1 MRTTK
6 SNRVNKRK
14 GFSLMEII
22 IAVVIMAIVAT
33 LGVSQL
39 GKTTDQAKEKLDQH
53 NVQALNEA
61 CHRYYLERNR
71 WPDKNLYYLTYYG
84 YASESRTG
92 YKYYQYTPYGTTYKF
107 DASTNK
113 VFRP

>member
-1 MRTTK
+1 MTRK
-6 SNRVNKRK
+6 SNRRNRK

-53 NVQALNEA
+53 NIQALNEA
-61 CHRYYLERNR
+61 SHRYYLERNR
-71 WPDKNLYYLTYYG
+71 WPDKNLIYLTYYG
-84 YASESRTG
+84 YASEAKSG
-92 YKYYQYTPYGTTYKF
+92 YKYYQYTPYGTRYMF
-107 DASTNK
+107 DSSTNK
-113 VFRP
+113 VYRP